1 MDDKYVRQFKKGAL
15 EMILLRLIAR
25 EETYGYA
32 LLDALNRGG
41 AQVLGYAR
49 EGTVYPILYRLEEA
63 GLIRCRIAPAQGGGG
78 TRKYYSITPAG
89 ETALRERVA
98 FWREYAACVEGF
110 LAPDDAEGGNPS

>member
-1 MDDKYVRQFKKGAL
+1 MEDRIEQQLKKGAL
-15 EMILLRLIAR
+15 ELIVLRLLAER
-25 EETYGYA
+25 PGYGYELLTELARRSGGVFA
-32 LLDALNRGG
+32 L
-41 AQVLGYAR
+41 R
-49 EGTVYPILYRLEEA
+49 EGTLYPILYRLEEA
-63 GLIRCRIAPAQGGGG
+63 GLIRYRIAPAQGGGG

>member
-63 GLIRCRIAPAQGGGG
+63 GLIRCRIAP
-78 TRKYYSITPAG
+78 RKGAAARGNTIPSPPPG
-89 ETALRERVA
+89 EAALRERVA

>member
-78 TRKYYSITPAG
+78 TRKYYSITDAG
-89 ETALRERVA
+89 KAYFWQVREEYRQISEGIEKILAEQVPET
-98 FWREYAACVEGF
+98 
-110 LAPDDAEGGNPS
+110 

>member
-78 TRKYYSITPAG
+78 HAEILFHHPRG
-89 ETALRERVA
+89 EAALRERIA

>member
-1 MDDKYVRQFKKGAL
+1 
-15 EMILLRLIAR
+15 MILLRLIAR

-89 ETALRERVA
+89 EAALRERVA

-110 LAPDDAEGGNPS
+110 LAPDHAEGGNPS